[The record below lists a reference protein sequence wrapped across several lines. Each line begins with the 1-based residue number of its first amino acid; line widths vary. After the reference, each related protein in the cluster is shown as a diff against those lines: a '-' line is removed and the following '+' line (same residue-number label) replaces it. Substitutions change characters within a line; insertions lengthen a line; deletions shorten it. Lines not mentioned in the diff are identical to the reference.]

1 MMDHITAEE
10 LQRKLESGEKLNL
23 IDVREIDEVAQGK
36 IPGAVHIPLG
46 AIQVRIGELDKD
58 KEYILICRSGGRSS
72 FAGSFLENQGFKVTN
87 MDGGM
92 LTWTGETE

>member
-1 MMDHITAEE
+1 MKHLTAGEV
-10 LQRKLESGEKLNL
+10 QQKLDSGEQLSI
-23 IDVREIDEVAQGK
+23 IDVREDDEVAQGR

-46 AIQVRIGELDKD
+46 MIQTRMGELDKD
-58 KEYILICRSGGRSS
+58 KEYILVCRSGGRST

>member
-1 MMDHITAEE
+1 MKHLTAEE
-10 LQRKLESGEKLNL
+10 VQQKLESGEQLNL
-23 IDVREIDEVAQGK
+23 IDVREDDEVAQGK

-46 AIQVRIGELDKD
+46 MIQTRMGELDKD
-58 KEYILICRSGGRSS
+58 KEYILVCRSGGRST

>member
-46 AIQVRIGELDKD
+46 AIQIT
-58 KEYILICRSGGRSS
+58 Y
-72 FAGSFLENQGFKVTN
+72 
-87 MDGGM
+87 GM
-92 LTWTGETE
+92 N